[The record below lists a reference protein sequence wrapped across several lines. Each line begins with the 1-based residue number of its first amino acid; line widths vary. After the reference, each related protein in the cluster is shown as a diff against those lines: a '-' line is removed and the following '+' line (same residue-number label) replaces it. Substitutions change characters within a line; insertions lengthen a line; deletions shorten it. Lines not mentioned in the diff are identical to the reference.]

1 MRPVRYRSVEISGHD
16 VKKPAARLGFG
27 VFGDFALQ
35 TPKTR
40 PPTPLGHRVFGCT
53 KNHDLAGSAFEGVC
67 APTVPQRPPV
77 AIRGEASPQALAQAS
92 GLAHRRSPNALG
104 SNERSSKWQRNFFGA
119 YVRERSA
126 FSLFFGL
133 SGRLGA
139 ARRVVRGWVTLT
151 RRQQGWR
158 TLATGALKRWI
169 GGVRWAA

>member
-1 MRPVRYRSVEISGHD
+1 M
-16 VKKPAARLGFG
+16 
-27 VFGDFALQ
+27 
-35 TPKTR
+35 
-40 PPTPLGHRVFGCT
+40 
-53 KNHDLAGSAFEGVC
+53 
-67 APTVPQRPPV
+67 

-104 SNERSSKWQRNFFGA
+104 SNERSSKWQRDVAGA

-126 FSLFFGL
+126 FSFFFGL
-133 SGRLGA
+133 SGLLGA

>member
-1 MRPVRYRSVEISGHD
+1 M
-16 VKKPAARLGFG
+16 
-27 VFGDFALQ
+27 
-35 TPKTR
+35 
-40 PPTPLGHRVFGCT
+40 
-53 KNHDLAGSAFEGVC
+53 
-67 APTVPQRPPV
+67 

-104 SNERSSKWQRNFFGA
+104 SNERSSKWQRNFAGA

-126 FSLFFGL
+126 FSFFFGL